1 MYVSACALYALRSTA
16 ATAPLFVLAATKA
29 DPTVVFAE
37 EREEVE
43 GKREGAVANMRIE
56 WRDFEHEPVYF
67 ESGTWKQAKRV
78 RLFRGPPVLA
88 SIVASIVGFSLYHDK

>member
-16 ATAPLFVLAATKA
+16 AIAPLFVLAATKA
-29 DPTVVFAE
+29 DPTLVFAE

-78 RLFRGPPVLA
+78 RVVSWSTRSCINRCINRWLF
-88 SIVASIVGFSLYHDK
+88 IVP